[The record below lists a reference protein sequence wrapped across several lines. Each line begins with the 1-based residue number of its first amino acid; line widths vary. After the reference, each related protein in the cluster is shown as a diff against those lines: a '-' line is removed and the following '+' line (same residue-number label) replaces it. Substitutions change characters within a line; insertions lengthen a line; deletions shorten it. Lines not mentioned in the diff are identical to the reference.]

1 MSFSNA
7 YTFGF
12 ATGICVLCSVAVA
25 GAAIALKDQQDLN
38 KKRDLHYSILD
49 ALQLVEPGV
58 KPPGETID
66 RLWDERVKIVL
77 FKADGAPVAEGDTS
91 ADLTGDGQVDLAD
104 AQAARA
110 KVKGTDATP
119 ELLAVYQRVDEGQVV
134 AYAIPVE
141 GKGLWG
147 PVSGYLALDPKIEGI
162 TGVTFFAPKE
172 TPGLGLEIEQAPFKA
187 RWVGKKVFEGDQ
199 ARGITVLKAGVP
211 AAAGDEPYTVD
222 GLSGATITCRGVTE
236 MVVRGV
242 EKEYAATL
250 ARLKNGGTVTP

>member
-12 ATGICVLCSVAVA
+12 ATGVCVLCSVAVA

-38 KKRDLHYSILD
+38 KKRDLHFSILG

-66 RLWDERVKIVL
+66 ALWDERVKIVL
-77 FKADGAPVAEGDTS
+77 FKADGTPVVDGDS
-91 ADLTGDGQVDLAD
+91 AADLNGDGKTDLAD

-110 KVKGTDATP
+110 RVKGTGGTP
-119 ELLAVYQRVDEGQVV
+119 ELLAVYQRIDDGQVG

-147 PVSGYLALDPKIEGI
+147 PVSGYLALDPRIEGI

-172 TPGLGLEIEQAPFKA
+172 TPGLGLEIEYAPFKE
-187 RWVGKKVFEGDQ
+187 RWIGKKVFDGEA

-211 AAAGDEPYTVD
+211 AAPGDEPYTVD
-222 GLSGATITCRGVTE
+222 GLSGATITCRGVSE
-236 MVVRGV
+236 MVERGV

-250 ARLKNGGTVTP
+250 AQLKKGGTVTP